1 MVAAA
6 SDSHWYNTPP
16 VAKRLDRRTQL
27 LTAARAVFAKKGY
40 DEATVSE
47 IVTRAGVAQGTFYL
61 YFPGKESLAGAFAE
75 QLSERFAE
83 VAAEK
88 SARAR
93 SFDGAL
99 VRLFEAAYVVA
110 DEHRDIFLVANRGL
124 ELVDDFDEWMTRT
137 APAREWLEG
146 FLRHWQEQG
155 ALDQRLRPAV
165 SARILRDQLDR
176 AAKAFILFGDRNYGR
191 DLAELLRRGLVTGRA
206 AAASA

>member
-1 MVAAA
+1 M
-6 SDSHWYNTPP
+6 
-16 VAKRLDRRTQL
+16 AKRLDRRTQL
-27 LTAARAVFAKKGY
+27 LTAARGVFAKKGY
-40 DEATVSE
+40 DEATISE
-47 IVTRAGVAQGTFYL
+47 IVSRAGVAQGTFYL

-83 VAAEK
+83 VAKEK

-124 ELVDDFDEWMTRT
+124 ELVDNLDDWMTRT
-137 APAREWLEG
+137 APARECLEA
-146 FLRHWQEQG
+146 FLTAWQEQG
-155 ALDQRLRPAV
+155 AIDARIRPAV
-165 SARILRDQLDR
+165 TARVLRDSLDR

-191 DLAELLRRGLVTGRA
+191 DLAELLRRGLATGRA
-206 AAASA
+206 VA